1 MASGGSP
8 GSVVLFFASSRA
20 SRSEIAT
27 STPGSVLASAS
38 SEPMWSPWAWVSAIR
53 TIGRPSFSAAAW
65 IAFALPGIAV
75 STSVSPSSS
84 STR

>member
-1 MASGGSP
+1 M
-8 GSVVLFFASSRA
+8 
-20 SRSEIAT
+20 
-27 STPGSVLASAS
+27 ASAS

-53 TIGRPSFSAAAW
+53 TIGRPSLPAAAW